1 MICTFLCHSMMPGTM
16 PLRGPQG
23 QGGPRAGTSMRGG
36 PMGRG
41 DYGKYWLFIFISYQ
55 KKDL

>member
-1 MICTFLCHSMMPGTM
+1 MPGTM

-23 QGGPRAGTSMRGG
+23 QGSSRAGTSMRGG

-41 DYGKYWLFIFISYQ
+41 DYGKSCTCILISYPM
-55 KKDL
+55 KFKRSLVGLLVK